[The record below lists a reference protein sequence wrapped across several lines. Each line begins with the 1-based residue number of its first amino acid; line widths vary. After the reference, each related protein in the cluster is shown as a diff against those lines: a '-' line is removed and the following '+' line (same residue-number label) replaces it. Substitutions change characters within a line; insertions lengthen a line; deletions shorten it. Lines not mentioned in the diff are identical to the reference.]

1 MSISVR
7 SVRSD
12 DIIGVSNILNEIIVE
27 GGKTL
32 HNNIMTPLEF
42 EKYYLKSQFSICC
55 HVAIQAQSIIG
66 FQLLEWSDP
75 NWSGVDKLPSNWGL
89 ISTYIKKNARR
100 LSAGRQL
107 FHATKLSAN
116 KTKML
121 SIIATV
127 GLFNKG
133 AIEFYESLGFY
144 EYEQFKNDSN
154 QYCVSKRFDL
164 PV

>member
-1 MSISVR
+1 MLFSVR

-12 DIIGVSNILNEIIVE
+12 DVIGISNILNEIIIE

-32 HNNIMTPLEF
+32 HNNTMKPLEF
-42 EKYYLKSQFSICC
+42 EKYYLKSQFTVCG
-55 HVAIQAQSIIG
+55 HVAIQEKSIIG

-100 LSAGRQL
+100 LSAGKQL
-107 FHATKLSAN
+107 FHATKLYVS
-116 KTKML
+116 KTKMF

-133 AIEFYESLGFY
+133 ANEFHESLGFY
-144 EYEQFKNDSN
+144 EYGHFENDTT
-154 QYCVSKRFDL
+154 QYCVSRRFDL
-164 PV
+164 PI

>member
-32 HNNIMTPLEF
+32 HNNVMTPLEF

-89 ISTYIKKNARR
+89 ISTYIKKTLEGSVLGGNC
-100 LSAGRQL
+100 
-107 FHATKLSAN
+107 F
-116 KTKML
+116 ML
-121 SIIATV
+121 LNYLQIKQRC
-127 GLFNKG
+127 F
-133 AIEFYESLGFY
+133 
-144 EYEQFKNDSN
+144 Q
-154 QYCVSKRFDL
+154 
-164 PV
+164 